1 MKEELDSLKENDT
14 FELTSL
20 LKGRNTVG
28 GNLVYT
34 IKKVLKR
41 GTICKARYIAKG
53 YNQKK
58 GIDYHETFAT
68 TANLSSIRALMQVA
82 VHDRQTT

>member
-34 IKKVLKR
+34 IKKVLKGELFVRQDTLQR
-41 GTICKARYIAKG
+41 GTAKKKA
-53 YNQKK
+53 
-58 GIDYHETFAT
+58 
-68 TANLSSIRALMQVA
+68 
-82 VHDRQTT
+82 